1 VRKVASVA
9 VLEDVRM
16 WMIAL
21 ASEENDE
28 EGLVRATLMMG
39 MPLRRTRL
47 NIAHMNSMSR
57 SELTQFGHTW
67 LLYHL

>member
-1 VRKVASVA
+1 M

-16 WMIAL
+16 WMMAL

-28 EGLVRATLMMG
+28 EGWVRATLMMG

-47 NIAHMNSMSR
+47 NIAHMNRMN
-57 SELTQFGHTW
+57 
-67 LLYHL
+67 